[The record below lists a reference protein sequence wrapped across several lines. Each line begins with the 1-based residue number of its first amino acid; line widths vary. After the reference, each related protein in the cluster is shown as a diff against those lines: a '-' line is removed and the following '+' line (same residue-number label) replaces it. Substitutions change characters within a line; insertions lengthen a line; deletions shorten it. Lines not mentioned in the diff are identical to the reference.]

1 MWTLSAALLI
11 SGKSVHQDVDDEV
24 WAPCWGCRVGCERE
38 VALVDLPTFRRIPR
52 HVAFIPDGNRRWAQN
67 RGLRKEEGYAS
78 GLAPGFQLYDI
89 CRALGIEE
97 LTVYGFTSDNTKR
110 PPEQT
115 AAFRQACVDAV
126 AGLSKLDASLLV
138 VGNDDSPLFPPELKP
153 YRTRQGLGDGTLK
166 VNFLV
171 NYDWRWDL
179 SEAATKMSAATG
191 GKRKSFTECIGSA
204 EVSRIDLV
212 VRWGGRRR
220 LSGLLPV
227 QAVYAD
233 FYIIDDFWPDFKPEH
248 FFDALRWYESQDVT
262 LGG

>member
-1 MWTLSAALLI
+1 MEQSDA
-11 SGKSVHQDVDDEV
+11 SEESEV
-24 WAPCWGCRVGCERE
+24 TR
-38 VALVDLPTFRRIPR
+38 VDLPTFRRIPR
-52 HVAFIPDGNRRWAQN
+52 HVAFIPDGNRRWAVN
-67 RGLRKEEGYAS
+67 RGMGKEEGYAY
-78 GLAPGFQLYDI
+78 GLEPGFRLYHI
-89 CRALGIEE
+89 CTALGIEE

-126 AGLSKLDASLLV
+126 RGLAKLNASLLV
-138 VGNDDSPLFPPELKP
+138 VGNDDSPLFPLELKP
-153 YRTRQGLGDGTLK
+153 YRTRQVLGSGTTK

-171 NYDWRWDL
+171 NYDWLWDL
-179 SEAATKMSAATG
+179 SKAATNVSGTIS
-191 GKRKSFTECIGSA
+191 GKRRPFTECIASS

-233 FYIIDDFWPDFKPEH
+233 FFVLDDLWPDFKPEQ
-248 FFDALRWYESQDVT
+248 FFDALHWYGSQDVT

>member
-1 MWTLSAALLI
+1 M
-11 SGKSVHQDVDDEV
+11 
-24 WAPCWGCRVGCERE
+24 
-38 VALVDLPTFRRIPR
+38 DLPVFRRIPR

-67 RGLRKEEGYAS
+67 RGLRKEQGYAS
-78 GLAPGFQLYDI
+78 GLEPGFRLYEI
-89 CRALGIEE
+89 CKALGIEE
-97 LTVYGFTSDNTKR
+97 LSVYGFTNDNTKR

-126 AGLSKLDASLLV
+126 DGLSRLDASLLV
-138 VGNDDSPLFPPELKP
+138 VGNDDSPLFPAELRP
-153 YRTRQGLGDGTLK
+153 YTTRQVFGDGALK

-171 NYDWRWDL
+171 NYDWLWDL
-179 SEAATKMSAATG
+179 SQSAAKTNGASRG
-191 GKRKSFTECIGSA
+191 GRKSFTECIGSSG
-204 EVSRIDLV
+204 VSRIDLV

-233 FYIIDDFWPDFKPEH
+233 FYIVDELWPDFKPQH
-248 FFDALRWYESQDVT
+248 FYDALRWYESQDVT

>member
-1 MWTLSAALLI
+1 MTLKQAVDIAPPLL
-11 SGKSVHQDVDDEV
+11 E
-24 WAPCWGCRVGCERE
+24 
-38 VALVDLPTFRRIPR
+38 LPSFKRLPK
-52 HVAFIPDGNRRWAQN
+52 HVAFIPDGNRRWAVH
-67 RGLRKEEGYAS
+67 RGMSKDEGYAY
-78 GLAPGFQLYDI
+78 GLGPGFELYHLAV
-89 CRALGIEE
+89 ALGIEE
-97 LTVYGFTSDNTKR
+97 LSVYGFTSDNTKR

-126 AGLSKLDASLLV
+126 DGLSKLDAALLV
-138 VGNDDSPLFPPELKP
+138 VGNDESPLFPKELKQ
-153 YRTRQGLGDGTLK
+153 YRKRQIFGNGAIK

-171 NYDWRWDL
+171 NYDWHWDL
-179 SEAATKMSAATG
+179 NKAASQNNG
-191 GKRKSFTECIGSA
+191 SRKSFMDSIGSS

-233 FYIIDDFWPDFKPEH
+233 FFILDDLWPDFLPEH
-248 FFDALRWYESQDVT
+248 FFKALRWYESQDVT

>member
-1 MWTLSAALLI
+1 VEKECASEE
-11 SGKSVHQDVDDEV
+11 SEV
-24 WAPCWGCRVGCERE
+24 TR
-38 VALVDLPTFRRIPR
+38 VDLPTLKRLPR
-52 HVAFIPDGNRRWAQN
+52 HVAFIPDGNRRWAVN
-67 RGLRKEEGYAS
+67 RGMGKEEGYAY
-78 GLAPGFQLYDI
+78 GLEPGFRLYHI
-89 CRALGIEE
+89 CTALGIEE

-110 PPEQT
+110 PPDQT

-126 AGLSKLDASLLV
+126 RGLAKLDASLLV

-153 YRTRQGLGDGTLK
+153 FRTRQAFGSGTTK

-171 NYDWRWDL
+171 NYDWLWDL
-179 SEAATKMSAATG
+179 SKAATNVSSTTG
-191 GKRKSFTECIGSA
+191 GKRRPFTERIASS

-233 FYIIDDFWPDFKPEH
+233 FFVVDDLWPDFKPEQ
-248 FFDALRWYESQDVT
+248 FFDALHWYGSQDVT

>member
-1 MWTLSAALLI
+1 MEQSDA
-11 SGKSVHQDVDDEV
+11 SEESEV
-24 WAPCWGCRVGCERE
+24 TR
-38 VALVDLPTFRRIPR
+38 VDLPTFKRIPR
-52 HVAFIPDGNRRWAQN
+52 HVAFIPDGNRRWAVN
-67 RGLRKEEGYAS
+67 RGMGKEKGYAH
-78 GLAPGFQLYDI
+78 GLEPGFRLYHI
-89 CRALGIEE
+89 CTALGIEE

-126 AGLSKLDASLLV
+126 RGLAKLDASLLV
-138 VGNDDSPLFPPELKP
+138 VGNADSPLFPPELKP
-153 YRTRQGLGDGTLK
+153 YRTRQALGSGTTK

-171 NYDWRWDL
+171 NYDWLWDL
-179 SEAATKMSAATG
+179 SKAATNVSGTTS
-191 GKRKSFTECIGSA
+191 GKRKPFAERIASS

-233 FYIIDDFWPDFKPEH
+233 FFVLDDLWPDFKPDQ
-248 FFDALRWYESQDVT
+248 FFDALHWYGSQDVT

>member
-1 MWTLSAALLI
+1 VEQSDAF
-11 SGKSVHQDVDDEV
+11 DE
-24 WAPCWGCRVGCERE
+24 GE
-38 VALVDLPTFRRIPR
+38 VALMDLPTFRRIPR

-67 RGLRKEEGYAS
+67 KGMGKEEGYAF
-78 GLAPGFQLYDI
+78 GLEPGFQLYNI

-110 PPEQT
+110 APEQT

-126 AGLSKLDASLLV
+126 EGLAKLDASLLV
-138 VGNDDSPLFPPELKP
+138 VGNDESPLFPPKLKP
-153 YRTRQGLGDGTLK
+153 YRTRQVLGNGTPK

-171 NYDWRWDL
+171 NYDWHWDL
-179 SEAATKMSAATG
+179 SKAATRMSGTTG
-191 GKRKSFTECIGSA
+191 GMRKSFMECIGSS

-227 QAVYAD
+227 QTVYAD
-233 FYIIDDFWPDFKPEH
+233 FYIIDDLWPDFKPEH
-248 FFDALRWYESQDVT
+248 VFDALRWYESQDVS

>member
-1 MWTLSAALLI
+1 MI
-11 SGKSVHQDVDDEV
+11 
-24 WAPCWGCRVGCERE
+24 
-38 VALVDLPTFRRIPR
+38 LPKFRRIPR
-52 HVAFIPDGNRRWAQN
+52 HVALIPDGNRRWAQN
-67 RGLRKEEGYAS
+67 RGLHKEEGYAS
-78 GLAPGFQLYDI
+78 GLEPGFQLFEI
-89 CRALGIEE
+89 CKGLGIEE
-97 LTVYGFTSDNTKR
+97 LSVYGFTNDNTKR

-126 AGLSKLDASLLV
+126 HGLSKQDASLLV
-138 VGNDDSPLFPPELKP
+138 VGNDDSPVFPPELKP
-153 YRTRQGLGDGTLK
+153 YTTRQVLGNGGVK

-171 NYDWRWDL
+171 NYDWLWDL
-179 SEAATKMSAATG
+179 NMAATRTNGKTRAT
-191 GKRKSFTECIGSA
+191 RKSFTECIGSS

-233 FYIIDDFWPDFKPEH
+233 FYVIDDYWPDFKPEH
-248 FFDALRWYESQDVT
+248 LFNALRWYESQDVT

>member
-1 MWTLSAALLI
+1 MEQSDA
-11 SGKSVHQDVDDEV
+11 SEES
-24 WAPCWGCRVGCERE
+24 E
-38 VALVDLPTFRRIPR
+38 VARVDLPTFKRIPR
-52 HVAFIPDGNRRWAQN
+52 HVAFIPDGNRRWAVN
-67 RGLRKEEGYAS
+67 RGMGKEEGYAY
-78 GLAPGFQLYDI
+78 GLEPGFRLYHI
-89 CRALGIEE
+89 CTALGIEE

-110 PPEQT
+110 APEQT

-126 AGLSKLDASLLV
+126 RGLAKLDASLLV
-138 VGNDDSPLFPPELKP
+138 IGNDDSPLFPPELKP
-153 YRTRQGLGDGTLK
+153 FRTRQALGSGTTK

-171 NYDWRWDL
+171 NYDWLWDL
-179 SEAATKMSAATG
+179 SKAATNASGPIG
-191 GKRKSFTECIGSA
+191 GRRRPFTECIASS

-233 FYIIDDFWPDFKPEH
+233 FFVLDDLWPDFKPDQ
-248 FFDALRWYESQDVT
+248 FFDALHWYGSQDVT

>member
-1 MWTLSAALLI
+1 MSLFPPGVEQSDTF
-11 SGKSVHQDVDDEV
+11 DE
-24 WAPCWGCRVGCERE
+24 GE

-67 RGLRKEEGYAS
+67 RGLLKEEGYAY
-78 GLAPGFQLYDI
+78 GLEPGFQLYDI

-115 AAFRQACVDAV
+115 AAFQQACVDAV
-126 AGLSKLDASLLV
+126 EGLSKLDASLLV

-153 YRTRQGLGDGTLK
+153 YRTRQVLGNGTLK

-171 NYDWRWDL
+171 NYDWHWDL
-179 SEAATKMSAATG
+179 SKAAIDVSGTTSGM
-191 GKRKSFTECIGSA
+191 RRSFMERIGSS

-233 FYIIDDFWPDFKPEH
+233 FYIIDDLWPDFKPEH
-248 FFDALRWYESQDVT
+248 FFNALRWYESQDVT